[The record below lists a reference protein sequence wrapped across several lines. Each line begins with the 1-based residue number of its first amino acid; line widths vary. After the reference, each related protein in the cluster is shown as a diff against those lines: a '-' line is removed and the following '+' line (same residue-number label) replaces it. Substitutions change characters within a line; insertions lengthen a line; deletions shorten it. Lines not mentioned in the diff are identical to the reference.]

1 MSCKLRTNQWIGTSR
16 VAALAL
22 AVVAMVACSL
32 GGRTGATSPSARQ
45 EVAGGGS
52 SALAY
57 DEQAVAEFYRGKTIR
72 ILVGFSAAGAFD
84 FYSRLLSRHMPQHI
98 PGNPTIIVENRPGA
112 GSALAANLVYAVEP
126 KDGTVIGS
134 FNEFLVLQQLLG
146 AEGIQFDAARFNWLG
161 SSVDTT
167 STCLVR
173 SDVGINSLQELVGGR
188 EVLMGATSPG
198 TPTFDTPAVL
208 NAALGTRF
216 RMVTGYE
223 GITQINLA
231 LESREVDGYCVSLD
245 AVGIVARR
253 LVEAEPPAV
262 KILSVMGSQT
272 PDHPYLRGVPATEP
286 LARAEREKQL
296 LRAVHAPSRISKPFA
311 VAPEVPRDRVEALR
325 RAMMAA
331 FADPT
336 FIEEA
341 RAANQER
348 SPSDGEK
355 VTAVVQE
362 LLRTQPETVAEL
374 KNLLK

>member
-1 MSCKLRTNQWIGTSR
+1 VSKLFM
-16 VAALAL
+16 AAMAVLW
-22 AVVAMVACSL
+22 VVASACTP
-32 GGRTGATSPSARQ
+32 GGRSAGAPRGDQASGPPAQ
-45 EVAGGGS
+45 
-52 SALAY
+52 AY
-57 DEQAVAEFYRGKTIR
+57 DERAVADFYRGKTIR
-72 ILVGFSAAGAFD
+72 IIVGFTAAGAFD
-84 FYSRLLSRHMPQHI
+84 FYSRLLANHMSQYI

-146 AEGIQFDAARFNWLG
+146 AEGIQFDAAKFNWLG

-173 SDVGINSLQELVGGR
+173 SDSGINSIQELMGGR
-188 EVLMGATSPG
+188 EVVVGATSPG
-198 TPTFDTPAVL
+198 TPTYDTPATM

-231 LESREVDGYCVSLD
+231 MESREVDGYCVSLD
-245 AVGIVARR
+245 AVQIVARR
-253 LVEAEPPAV
+253 LVEADPPAV
-262 KILSVMGSQT
+262 KILSAMGSQ
-272 PDHPYLRGVPATEP
+272 PSEHPYLRNVPVTEP
-286 LARAEREKQL
+286 LARTEREKQL

-325 RAMMAA
+325 RAMVAV
-331 FADPT
+331 FADPA
-336 FIEEA
+336 FIEET

-348 SPSDGEK
+348 SPSEGEK

-362 LLRTQPETVAEL
+362 LLQTPAETVAEL
-374 KNLLK
+374 KNILK

>member
-1 MSCKLRTNQWIGTSR
+1 MKHLLAA
-16 VAALAL
+16 AALLCIVL
-22 AVVAMVACSL
+22 AACTP
-32 GGRTGATSPSARQ
+32 GARQ
-45 EVAGGGS
+45 TAAPRSEQA
-52 SALAY
+52 SAASGQRF
-57 DEQAVAEFYRGKTIR
+57 DEQAVADFYRGKTIR

-84 FYSRLLSRHMPQHI
+84 FYSRLLAAHMSQYI
-98 PGNPTIIVENRPGA
+98 PGNPNIIVENRPGA

-146 AEGIQFDAARFNWLG
+146 AEGIQFDAGRFNWLG

-173 SDVGINSLQELVGGR
+173 SDVGVNSIQELIGGR
-188 EVLMGATSPG
+188 ELNMGATGPG
-198 TPTFDTPAVL
+198 TPTYDTPAVM
-208 NAALGTRF
+208 NTSLGTRF

-245 AVGIVARR
+245 AVQIVARR
-253 LVEAEPPAV
+253 LVEAEPPVV
-262 KILSVMGSQT
+262 KILSVMGTQP
-272 PDHPYLRGVPATEP
+272 PDHPYVRGVPATEP
-286 LARAEREKQL
+286 LARTEREKQL

-325 RAMMAA
+325 RAMVAVY
-331 FADPT
+331 ADPA
-336 FIEEA
+336 FIEDA
-341 RAANQER
+341 RTANQER
-348 SPSDGEK
+348 SPTDGER

-362 LLRTQPETVAEL
+362 LLRTPADAVADL
-374 KNLLK
+374 KNILK